1 MYRSLKD
8 RIWRHPKCHSQPAD
22 RVYIRYKNEEFMVL
36 TRSAQAEVI
45 EEADIEYLRI
55 ASMNRD
61 QLY

>member
-22 RVYIRYKNEEFMVL
+22 RVYIRYENEEFMVL
-36 TRSAQAEVI
+36 SRSAQAEVI